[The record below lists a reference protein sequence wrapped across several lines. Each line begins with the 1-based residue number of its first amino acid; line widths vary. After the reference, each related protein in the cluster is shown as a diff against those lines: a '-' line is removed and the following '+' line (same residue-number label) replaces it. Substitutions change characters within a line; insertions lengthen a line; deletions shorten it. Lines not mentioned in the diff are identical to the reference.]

1 MAFNILCF
9 LLNCLYWNVSY
20 PYVTSLTGQPSF
32 NAKRGHNAMGN
43 LHIVQQAVQT
53 SEDFVPELSHL
64 LMLQSAAGHCLLDG
78 NTVSGVTESPLSWS
92 EALHFVTC
100 FHKQVSLLIEYN
112 MPPQLMCPLATSQQ
126 NCPGASA
133 AQAQ

>member
-20 PYVTSLTGQPSF
+20 LYVTSLTGQPSF

-100 FHKQVSLLIEYN
+100 FHKQVRE
-112 MPPQLMCPLATSQQ
+112 MQPTD
-126 NCPGASA
+126 
-133 AQAQ
+133 